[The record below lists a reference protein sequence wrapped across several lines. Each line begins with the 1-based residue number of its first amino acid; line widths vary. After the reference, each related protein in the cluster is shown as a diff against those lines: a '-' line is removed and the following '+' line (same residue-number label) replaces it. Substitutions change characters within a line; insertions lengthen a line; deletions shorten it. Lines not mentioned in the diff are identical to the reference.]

1 MPYNEKLADRLREA
15 LAEIPNVEEKKMFR
29 GLTFMVNRKM
39 CISVSGMERIMCRID
54 PAIYDTVIEKSGC
67 TEMVMGGRTMRGYVY
82 VYEDALK
89 TKKEL
94 GYRVK
99 LALDFNK
106 HAKASKKR
114 K

>member
-1 MPYNEKLADRLREA
+1 MPYNEKLASRLREA
-15 LAEIPNVEEKKMFR
+15 FAGLPDVEEKVMFR
-29 GLTFMVNRKM
+29 GVTFMVNGKM

-54 PAIYDTVIEKSGC
+54 PAMYDSLIEMNGC
-67 TEMVMGGRTMRGYVY
+67 REVVMGGRTMKGFVY
-82 VYEDALK
+82 VYEDAIK
-89 TKKEL
+89 TKKQL
-94 GYRVK
+94 DYWVK